1 MRQLQDIW
9 NSIYDFQL
17 IKAINYSRMKKMILS
32 IMVGENFIP
41 SEISKNLNLDFRR
54 GL

>member
-1 MRQLQDIW
+1 MGQLQDLW
-9 NSIYDFQL
+9 NGIYDFHL
-17 IKAINYSRMKKMILS
+17 MKAINYCRMKKVILS
-32 IMVGENFIP
+32 IRVCENCIP